1 MRAFYLI
8 EREDRR
14 VVLTTDEPKPHKET
28 LLDVIHADTWIEAN
42 LTAQLNEGIYRDPGH
57 GWYRR

>member
-1 MRAFYLI
+1 MSAFYLI

-57 GWYRR
+57 EWFRR

>member
-1 MRAFYLI
+1 MSAFYLI
-8 EREDRR
+8 EREDKR
-14 VVLTTDEPKPHKET
+14 VILTPDEPKPHKET

-57 GWYRR
+57 GWFRR

>member
-1 MRAFYLI
+1 MSEIFR
-8 EREDRR
+8 
-14 VVLTTDEPKPHKET
+14 PKPHKET

-42 LTAQLNEGIYRDPGH
+42 LAAQLNDDIYRDPGH